1 METLKST
8 PTTIAKHKL
17 TIELATEG
25 FFFVK
30 ARQMEHHMVRRLPGV
45 IDDVGMTDYT
55 LGATSIRRGD
65 QYFPRLMNKTIKID
79 ISAMGSTDQ
88 ALKAQRRIQELIVE
102 LSSACGVGVQP
113 VKEAV
118 FLRTIK

>member
-30 ARQMEHHMVRRLPGV
+30 AQQMEHHMVRRLPGV

-65 QYFPRLMNKTIKID
+65 QYFPRLMNKTITIDATSARVINSITTKIRMMAASAA
-79 ISAMGSTDQ
+79 ISRS
-88 ALKAQRRIQELIVE
+88 
-102 LSSACGVGVQP
+102 
-113 VKEAV
+113 
-118 FLRTIK
+118 

>member
-8 PTTIAKHKL
+8 PTTIATHEL

-30 ARQMEHHMVRRLPGV
+30 ARQMEYHMVRRLLGV
-45 IDDVGMTDYT
+45 INDVGMTDYT

-79 ISAMGSTDQ
+79 ISAKGSTDQ
-88 ALKAQRRIQELIVE
+88 ALKAQLQIKELIVE
-102 LSSACGVGVQP
+102 LSATCAVGIQP
-113 VKEAV
+113 VEEAV
-118 FLRTIK
+118 SLHTTK